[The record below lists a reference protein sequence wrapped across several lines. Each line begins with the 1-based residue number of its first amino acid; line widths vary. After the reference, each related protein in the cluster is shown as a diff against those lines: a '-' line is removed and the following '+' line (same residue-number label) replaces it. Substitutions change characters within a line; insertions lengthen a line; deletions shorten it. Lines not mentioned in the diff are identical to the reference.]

1 MVTGKRQQNTWK
13 MLLLTYKSTN
23 NMSHNTQNE
32 PMPNWIIWAGI
43 GLMIFTILC
52 FVLLTV
58 GMIYE

>member
-1 MVTGKRQQNTWK
+1 MKP
-13 MLLLTYKSTN
+13 
-23 NMSHNTQNE
+23 MSHNTQNE